1 MSAKNKSVIAALAM
15 LVLFAIG
22 AQTAVAARAEDDVL
36 YMREEEKLARDAY
49 LALYDLWQVPV
60 FSNIAQSEQ
69 QHMDAMLS
77 LVEAFDLVD
86 PVQAPGL
93 FTNPELQKLY
103 DDLVAR
109 GSESLEE
116 ALLVGALIEEVD
128 IVDLDKALSVTDDA
142 DSVRVYEN
150 LRAGSENHLRAFVSQ
165 LERLGTEYEPELLD
179 SSEFESIAS
188 AGGRGRRGRN
198 R

>member
-22 AQTAVAARAEDDVL
+22 AQTAVAATAEDDVL